1 MKLFLIFHGRFPSDK
16 AASLF
21 AAKSAEAFAGSGLDV
36 TLIVPKR
43 SGIVDEDPY
52 VYYSIERN
60 FKIEYIKTFDFYK
73 NSILKPL
80 AFWLSYISFSLFTRI
95 YLKRNSRRED
105 IIYSN
110 EILPLALASKI
121 RKNCFYEM
129 HDFPESKIWLFGK
142 YLTKMKWILIHNR
155 WKMEEAKRL
164 FPTLDQKRLIYEPN
178 AVDLKDFDIE
188 VSKLEARK
196 QLGLSENKKIIIYT
210 GHLYGWKGV
219 YTLAESAKLLS
230 SDYEVIFVGGTDK
243 DVSTFRQKYG
253 SFETIKIV
261 GHVKHSLIP
270 VWQKAGDIL
279 ILPNTAK
286 ERISAFY
293 TSPMKLFEYMAS
305 RRPIIAT
312 DIPSIREI
320 LNNKNAI
327 IVEAD
332 NPEKMKQTIVEAF
345 EQEHQSQTLA
355 ERAFEDVANHT
366 WHKRADRVINFIKL
380 NA

>member
-21 AAKSAEAFAGSGLDV
+21 AAKSAEAFAESGLDV
-36 TLIVPKR
+36 TLVVPKR
-43 SGIVDEDPY
+43 LGIVDEDPY
-52 VYYSIERN
+52 IYYSIERN
-60 FKIEYIKTFDFYK
+60 FKIEYIRTIDLY
-73 NSILKPL
+73 NNPILKPL
-80 AFWLSYISFSLFTRI
+80 AFWLSYISFSFFTRI
-95 YLKRNSRRED
+95 YLRQRSKKED

-110 EILPLALASKI
+110 EILPLVLNSKI

-142 YLTKMKWILIHNR
+142 YLAKMKWILIHNR
-155 WKMEEAKRL
+155 WKLEEAQKL
-164 FPTLDQKRLIYEPN
+164 FPVIDRNKFLYEPN

-188 VSKLEARK
+188 ISKVEARK
-196 QLGLSENKKIIIYT
+196 QLGLLENKKIIIYT

-219 YTLAESAKLLS
+219 YTLAESAKLLP
-230 SDYEVIFVGGTDK
+230 SDYVVIFVGGTDK
-243 DVSTFRQKYG
+243 DVKKFRQIYG
-253 SFETIKIV
+253 SVETIKIV
-261 GHVKHSLIP
+261 GHVKHSLVP
-270 VWQKAGDIL
+270 VWQKAGDVL

-286 ERISAFY
+286 EKISAFY

-320 LNNKNAI
+320 LNNKNALL
-327 IVEAD
+327 VEAD
-332 NPEKMKQTIVEAF
+332 NPEKMKQVIVEF
-345 EQEHQSQTLA
+345 FRLTSVGYELA
-355 ERAFEDVANHT
+355 EKAFVDVSNHT
-366 WHKRADRVINFIKL
+366 WYKRANRIINFIKL

>member
-21 AAKSAEAFAGSGLDV
+21 AAKSAEAFAESGLDV
-36 TLIVPKR
+36 TLVVPKR
-43 SGIVDEDPY
+43 LGIVDEDPY

-60 FKIEYIKTFDFYK
+60 FKIEYIRTIDLY
-73 NSILKPL
+73 NNPILKPL
-80 AFWLSYISFSLFTRI
+80 AFWLSYISFSFFTRI
-95 YLKRNSRRED
+95 YLRQRSKKED

-110 EILPLALASKI
+110 EILPLVLSSKI
-121 RKNCFYEM
+121 RNNCFYEM

-142 YLTKMKWILIHNR
+142 YLAKMKWILIHNR
-155 WKMEEAKRL
+155 WKLEEAQKL
-164 FPTLDQKRLIYEPN
+164 FPVIDRNRFLYEPN
-178 AVDLKDFDIE
+178 AVDLNDFDIGI
-188 VSKLEARK
+188 SKLEARK

-219 YTLAESAKLLS
+219 YTLAESAKLLP
-230 SDYEVIFVGGTDK
+230 SDCVVIFVGGTDK
-243 DVSTFRQKYG
+243 DVKKFRQIYE
-253 SFETIKIV
+253 SVETIKIV
-261 GHVKHSLIP
+261 GHVKHSLVPI
-270 VWQKAGDIL
+270 WQKAGDVL

-286 ERISAFY
+286 EKISAFY

-320 LNNKNAI
+320 LNNKNAL

-332 NPEKMKQTIVEAF
+332 NPEKMKQVIVESF
-345 EQEHQSQTLA
+345 RSTSIGYELA
-355 ERAFEDVANHT
+355 EKAFANVSNHT
-366 WHKRADRVINFIKL
+366 WYKRANRIINFIKL

>member
-21 AAKSAEAFAGSGLDV
+21 AAKSAEAFAESGLDV
-36 TLIVPKR
+36 TLVVPKR
-43 SGIVDEDPY
+43 LGIVDEDPY

-60 FKIEYIKTFDFYK
+60 FKIEYIKTIDLY
-73 NSILKPL
+73 NNPILKPL
-80 AFWLSYISFSLFTRI
+80 AFWLSYISFSFFTRI
-95 YLKRNSRRED
+95 YLRQRSKKED

-110 EILPLALASKI
+110 EILPLVLNSKI

-142 YLTKMKWILIHNR
+142 YLAKMKWILIHNR
-155 WKMEEAKRL
+155 WKLEEAQKL
-164 FPTLDQKRLIYEPN
+164 FPVIDRNRFLYEPN

-188 VSKLEARK
+188 ISKVEARK

-210 GHLYGWKGV
+210 GHLYEWKGV
-219 YTLAESAKLLS
+219 YTLAESAKLLP
-230 SDYEVIFVGGTDK
+230 SDCVVIFVGGTDK
-243 DVSTFRQKYG
+243 DVKKFRQIYE
-253 SFETIKIV
+253 SVETIKIV
-261 GHVKHSLIP
+261 GHVKHSLVP
-270 VWQKAGDIL
+270 VWQKAGDVL

-286 ERISAFY
+286 EKISAFY

-320 LNNKNAI
+320 LNNKNAL

-332 NPEKMKQTIVEAF
+332 NPEKMKQVIVESF
-345 EQEHQSQTLA
+345 RSTSVGYELA
-355 ERAFEDVANHT
+355 EKAFADVSNHT
-366 WHKRADRVINFIKL
+366 WHKRANRIINFIKL